1 MSVQDLRISKL
12 REYLFEIINT
22 LTTDRNYQINANM
35 LSNKVDDYSLDK
47 IPTASV
53 IEEWITG
60 DEIHRDVYSF
70 RSRKSY
76 SQDTIINLKNMGFF
90 EQFEEAIKDNNKKG
104 VLPEIKG
111 IESIECL
118 NCGTLN
124 FAETNTA
131 VFDIQIQI
139 TYRYN
144 EEREV
149 ISLWRL
155 LQK

>member
-1 MSVQDLRISKL
+1 MAIEDLRISKL

-47 IPTASV
+47 IPTENVVES
-53 IEEWITG
+53 WITG

-76 SQDTIINLKNMGFF
+76 SQDTIVNLKNMGFF
-90 EQFEEAIKDNNKKG
+90 EQFENAIKDNNKKG
-104 VLPEIKG
+104 VLPDING

-139 TYRYN
+139 TYRYD
-144 EEREV
+144 EEGEV
-149 ISLWRL
+149 ISL
-155 LQK
+155 